1 MSTALRVRIA
11 LAVTV
16 LTWSAAFVAI
26 RHAAPAYP
34 IGAFLL
40 LRFLLPAVLLGLWA
54 TRSRTILPPRGDRR
68 AVVLLGAFFV
78 LYIGLL
84 AWGERTLDA
93 GTASM
98 LAETSPILT
107 YALAAVVLREG
118 SSRPL
123 LVGLL
128 VSFAGA
134 VLIARD
140 HGAGGFS
147 LSPGALL
154 VLGAA
159 IAQALMFIVQK
170 PLLARQSAFQV
181 VTQATVVGAVATAPF
196 AAQLVH
202 AVRTAPASA
211 TWAIVFLALTTGLVS
226 YVTLAY
232 AMARS
237 DSTGA
242 TSSVLYLVPPGAV
255 LISWALLGEVP
266 GPWTVL
272 GGVLAIAGVAIAQR
286 R

>member
-1 MSTALRVRIA
+1 MSTRLRVQVA
-11 LAVTV
+11 LTVTV
-16 LTWSAAFVAI
+16 TFWSAAFVAI

-34 IGAFLL
+34 IGSFLL
-40 LRFLLPAVLLGLWA
+40 LRFLIPAVLLGAWA
-54 TRSRTILPPRGDRR
+54 VRSRTLLPPAGDRR
-68 AVVLLGAFFV
+68 GVIALGGFFV

-84 AWGERTLDA
+84 AWGERSVDA

-107 YALAAVVLREG
+107 YALAAIVLREG
-118 SSRPL
+118 SSRQL

-134 VLIARD
+134 VLIARE
-140 HGAGGFS
+140 HGGGGLS
-147 LSPGALL
+147 LSTGALL

-159 IAQALMFIVQK
+159 ASQAVMFVIQK
-170 PLLARQSAFQV
+170 PLLSRQTAFQV
-181 VTQATVVGAVATAPF
+181 VTQATIVGAVATAPF
-196 AAQLVH
+196 GAQLVD

-211 TWAIVFLALTTGLVS
+211 TWALVFLALTTGLVS

-237 DSTGA
+237 ESTGA

-255 LISWALLGEVP
+255 LISWALLDEVP
-266 GPWTVL
+266 TALTLV
-272 GGVLAIAGVAIAQR
+272 GGVLAVAGVVIAQR